1 MSLREEKPW
10 RYDLI
15 LSFTLFSNP
24 FPFPLPHSLNIQ
36 ATRQLQR
43 IGLDDK
49 LLRRLRDKNILTARD
64 LFSKTLLDLV
74 ELLDLPYHTIHLI
87 LAQVAAKITP
97 APCTAL
103 DMLQSSLTRP
113 YTHLPTGL
121 PLLDSSLHG
130 GIPAGSITE
139 IVGPAGLGKTQFC
152 LTLSIMA
159 VQSGG
164 VVMYIDTEKKVSAER
179 LLQIAQARSSS
190 NNDDDNNNN
199 DEETISSLLE
209 RVMLV
214 CPPDSSS
221 LLNHLNNLESTIIDH
236 KVSFIII
243 DSIASLARADNHSS
257 IPDRQRMLGQQ
268 AAQLKYL
275 TETFS
280 IPVLV
285 VNQVTTM
292 INTTT
297 TTSGGGGKLTAAL
310 GPAWAHA
317 VNTRLVVESVRS
329 TAATTM
335 VDNDDDRFNTVRILR
350 IVKSPASPAMAM
362 AYQVTKAGI
371 EPAPEGTAVPPLA
384 ALEGNVVDQEIMN
397 ELAHEQQAFM

>member
-1 MSLREEKPW
+1 
-10 RYDLI
+10 

-43 IGLDDK
+43 IGLDDN

-159 VQSGG
+159 VQAGG

-190 NNDDDNNNN
+190 DNDSD
-199 DEETISSLLE
+199 TISSLLE
-209 RVMLV
+209 RVMLI

-221 LLNHLNNLESTIIDH
+221 LLNQLNNLESTIIDH

-243 DSIASLARADNHSS
+243 DSIASLARADRHSS

-275 TETFS
+275 SETFS

-292 INTTT
+292 INNIT
-297 TTSGGGGKLTAAL
+297 TTSGGGGGKLIAAL
-310 GPAWAHA
+310 GPAWAHS

-335 VDNDDDRFNTVRILR
+335 GDNDKDDTVNAVRILR

-371 EPAPEGTAVPPLA
+371 EPAPEGTVVPPLA